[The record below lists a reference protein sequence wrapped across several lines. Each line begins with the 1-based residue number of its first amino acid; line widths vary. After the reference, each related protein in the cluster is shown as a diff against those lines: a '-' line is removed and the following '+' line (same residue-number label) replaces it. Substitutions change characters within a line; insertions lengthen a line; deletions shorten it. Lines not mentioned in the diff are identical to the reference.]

1 MFATER
7 VRLRPPTPDDA
18 PAMFRLDS
26 DPELHLVTDD
36 EPFLPQH
43 VGQVRARLEKRAGE
57 QPDARSSVSLLAE
70 TVADGTFLGV
80 GTLWGINVFN
90 GFAHLGITL
99 VPEARG
105 HGYGT
110 EVIQLLCR
118 YGFRN
123 RNLRRLEIE
132 TLAGNTAMRRT
143 AERCG
148 FVHEGTQRERGYDG
162 DGFADMAIYGLLRRD
177 WTP

>member
-1 MFATER
+1 MFATDR

-18 PAMFRLDS
+18 PNMFRLDG

-36 EPFLPQH
+36 GPFLPRH
-43 VGQVRARLEKRAGE
+43 VGQVRAGLEKQVADP
-57 QPDARSSVSLLAE
+57 PDGDKAVSLLAE
-70 TVADGTFLGV
+70 TVDGGTFLG
-80 GTLWGINVFN
+80 GCALWGINTFN
-90 GFAHLGITL
+90 GYAHLGISL
-99 VPEARG
+99 LREARG
-105 HGYGT
+105 QGYGT
-110 EVIQLLCR
+110 EVVRLLCR

-148 FVHEGTQRERGYDG
+148 FIHEGTQREREYDG
-162 DGFADMAIYGLLRRD
+162 DAFADLVSYGLLRRD

>member
-18 PAMFRLDS
+18 PAIFRLDS

-70 TVADGTFLGV
+70 TVADGTFLGA
-80 GTLWGINVFN
+80 GTLWGINAFN

-99 VPEARG
+99 LPEARG
-105 HGYGT
+105 QGHGT
-110 EVIQLLCR
+110 DVIRLLCR

-148 FVHEGTQRERGYDG
+148 FVHEGTLRERGYDG
-162 DGFADMAIYGLLRRD
+162 DGFADMVLYGLLRRD
-177 WTP
+177 WTQ

>member
-18 PAMFRLDS
+18 PDLFRLNA

-36 EPFLPQH
+36 GPFLPHH
-43 VGQVRARLEKRAGE
+43 VGHVRARLEKRAAE
-57 QPDARSSVSLLAE
+57 QPALDAAVSLLAE
-70 TVADGTFLGV
+70 TVADGTFLGTGV
-80 GTLWGINVFN
+80 LWGINTFN
-90 GFAHLGITL
+90 GYAHLGITL
-99 VPEARG
+99 LPEARG
-105 HGYGT
+105 QGYGT
-110 EVIQLLCR
+110 EVIRLLYR

-148 FVHEGTQRERGYDG
+148 FVHEGTQRDREYDG
-162 DGFADMAIYGLLRRD
+162 DGYTDLVLYGLLRRD

>member
-57 QPDARSSVSLLAE
+57 QPDVRSSVSLLAE

-80 GTLWGINVFN
+80 GTLWGINAFN
-90 GFAHLGITL
+90 GLAHLGITL

-105 HGYGT
+105 QGYGT

-177 WTP
+177 WTR

>member
-18 PAMFRLDS
+18 PAIFRLDS

-57 QPDARSSVSLLAE
+57 PPDARSSVSLLAE
-70 TVADGTFLGV
+70 TVADGTFLGA
-80 GTLWGINVFN
+80 GTLWGINAFN

-99 VPEARG
+99 LPEARG
-105 HGYGT
+105 QGHGT
-110 EVIQLLCR
+110 DVIRLLCR

-148 FVHEGTQRERGYDG
+148 FVHEGTLRERGYDG
-162 DGFADMAIYGLLRRD
+162 DGFADMALYGLLRRD

>member
-90 GFAHLGITL
+90 GLAHLGITL

>member
-1 MFATER
+1 MFATDR
-7 VRLRPPTPDDA
+7 VRLRTPTPDDA
-18 PAMFRLDS
+18 PDLFRLNA

-36 EPFLPQH
+36 GPFLPHH
-43 VGQVRARLEKRAGE
+43 VGQVRARLEKRAAE
-57 QPDARSSVSLLAE
+57 QPAVDAPVSLLAE
-70 TVADGTFLGV
+70 TVADGTFLGTGV
-80 GTLWGINVFN
+80 LWGINTFN
-90 GFAHLGITL
+90 GYAHLGITL
-99 VPEARG
+99 LPEARG
-105 HGYGT
+105 QGYGT
-110 EVIQLLCR
+110 EVIRLLCR

-148 FVHEGTQRERGYDG
+148 FVHEGTQRDREYDG
-162 DGFADMAIYGLLRRD
+162 NGFTDLVIYGLLRRD